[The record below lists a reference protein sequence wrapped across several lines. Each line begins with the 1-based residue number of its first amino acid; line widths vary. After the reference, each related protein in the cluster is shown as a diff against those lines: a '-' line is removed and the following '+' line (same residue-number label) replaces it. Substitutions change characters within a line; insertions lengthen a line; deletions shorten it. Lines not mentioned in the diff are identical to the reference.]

1 MSRTAASPPEA
12 DFPPSTPEGDDLQ
25 SELPADHA
33 VRRKRRWG
41 CAILIALALAT
52 PVILF
57 VGAYVGIV
65 WSSDRLAGEAIAKAR
80 DAGDPVDLPSIGA
93 FYPTS
98 PAIDEAT
105 AHWLRASE
113 IVGDPAFHSSMK
125 GIPLFDG
132 TRTVDEDE
140 ILRPGDLE
148 RVTPF
153 LDRYRKALDAS
164 HAARR
169 AGSVARF
176 PIDFDDGIAML
187 IPHVQNLRSLNRLLQ
202 LDLEVKLA
210 QGDREGAVEDLLS
223 LIATSESLKN
233 EPILVS
239 QLVRIACLGVAIGAL
254 ERTLAHHQL
263 SDEQL
268 ARIQEALARQ
278 QLHDSLKRALRG
290 EQFFLIHV
298 TRTNG
303 STGNPGADW
312 ARALPFRGADMA
324 KGMELWRKVLDAS
337 DEGMLET
344 LTATQEMEKE
354 IEAVAGSPI
363 DRLRYSTTVLL
374 FPAVDAATKA
384 FLRGEASAR
393 LAETGVACERY
404 RLAHD
409 KLPAKLD
416 DLVPEFLP
424 AVPLDPF
431 DRQPLRYR
439 VTESGAL
446 LYSLGVDQLDD
457 GGLEDPVDGDLTF
470 ELQAEK
476 SPAEE
481 AP

>member
-1 MSRTAASPPEA
+1 MTAASASPIEGPASSSQA
-12 DFPPSTPEGDDLQ
+12 DELQ
-25 SELPADHA
+25 RELPADHA

-52 PVILF
+52 PALLF

-80 DAGDPVDLPSIGA
+80 AAGDPVDLEAMNA

-105 AHWLRASE
+105 GHWLRATE
-113 IVGDPAFHSSMK
+113 IVGDPAFNSSTK

-132 TRTVDEDE
+132 TRTVDEEE

-153 LDRYRKALDAS
+153 LDRYREAIDEV

-176 PIDFDDGIAML
+176 PLDFRDGIAML
-187 IPHVQNLRSLNRLLQ
+187 IPHVQNLRSVNRLLE
-202 LDLEVKLA
+202 LDLEVRLA
-210 QGDREGAVEDLLS
+210 QGDAEGAVEDLLS

-239 QLVRIACLGVAIGAL
+239 QLVRIACLGVAVSAL
-254 ERTLAHHQL
+254 ERTLARQEF

-268 ARIQEALARQ
+268 ARIQQALARQ

-290 EQFFLIHV
+290 EQFFLIRV
-298 TRTNG
+298 TQTNA
-303 STGNPGADW
+303 STGDPAADW
-312 ARALPFRGADMA
+312 AQALPFRGADMA
-324 KGMELWRKVLDAS
+324 KGMELWRDVIDAS
-337 DEGMLET
+337 DEGMLEA
-344 LTATQEMEKE
+344 LTATQEMEEE
-354 IEAVAGSPI
+354 IDAVSKSM
-363 DRLRYSTTVLL
+363 DRFRYPTTVLL
-374 FPAVDAATKA
+374 FPAVDASTKA
-384 FLRGEASAR
+384 FLRGEANVR

-409 KLPAKLD
+409 RLPAKLD

-424 AVPLDPF
+424 VVSLDPF
-431 DRQPLRYR
+431 DGQPLRYR
-439 VTESGAL
+439 TADTGAL

-470 ELQAEK
+470 ELQTEKRSAE
-476 SPAEE
+476 A